1 MAVNKVI
8 YDGRTLIDI
17 SDSTV
22 DSSSMLSGVIA
33 YAANGDKIVG
43 QASINDMFVKGRKV
57 YTVLKSSD
65 WAQSNGEFIQT
76 VQADVLESEYGIAQ
90 VSLSSSYD
98 ILADELLIADCITK
112 VVLNNGSVKVHISEE
127 PSINITL
134 EIAIIDGLTS
144 ATKSSLLT
152 MNSEQ
157 FSFTLTKLGWS
168 ETDGTYSQTIQ
179 LDVNASDIIF
189 GEIIL
194 SDDTSIA
201 FEELTQS
208 DLVSQFIVS
217 SGSIKAIAFDN
228 APTVDL
234 HYVIKRFVNS
244 VN

>member
-43 QASINDMFVKGRKV
+43 QASINDMFARGRKV

-65 WAQSNGEFIQT
+65 WVQSNGEFVQT

-90 VSLSSSYD
+90 VSLSSPSY
-98 ILADELLIADCITK
+98 ILDDELPIADCITK
-112 VVLNNGSVKVHISEE
+112 VVLNDGSVRVHISEK

-144 ATKSSLLT
+144 ATKSSLIT
-152 MNSEQ
+152 TNSEQ
-157 FSFTLTKLGWS
+157 FSFTLAKLGWS
-168 ETDGTYSQTIQ
+168 ETDGTSSQTIQ

-189 GEIIL
+189 GDIIL

-208 DLVSQFIVS
+208 NLVSQFIVS
-217 SGSIKAIAFDN
+217 NGSITAIALN
-228 APTVDL
+228 QAPTVDL

-244 VN
+244 GS

>member
-43 QASINDMFVKGRKV
+43 QASINDMFAKGRKV
-57 YTVLKSSD
+57 YTVLKSSG
-65 WAQSNGEFIQT
+65 WVQSNGEFVQT

-90 VSLSSSYD
+90 VSLSSSYV
-98 ILADELLIADCITK
+98 ILADELVIADCITK
-112 VVLNNGSVKVHISEE
+112 VALNNGSVKVHISEK

-144 ATKSSLLT
+144 AMKSSLCT
-152 MNSEQ
+152 TNSEQ
-157 FSFTLTKLGWS
+157 FSFTLTKLGWR
-168 ETDGTYSQTIQ
+168 ETNGTYSQTIQ

-189 GEIIL
+189 GDTIL

-208 DLVSQFIVS
+208 NLVSQFVVS
-217 SGSIKAIAFDN
+217 SGSITAIALN
-228 APTVDL
+228 QAPTVDL

-244 VN
+244 GS

>member
-1 MAVNKVI
+1 MLVI
-8 YDGRTLIDI
+8 LD
-17 SDSTV
+17 
-22 DSSSMLSGVIA
+22 
-33 YAANGDKIVG
+33 
-43 QASINDMFVKGRKV
+43 
-57 YTVLKSSD
+57 
-65 WAQSNGEFIQT
+65 
-76 VQADVLESEYGIAQ
+76 
-90 VSLSSSYD
+90 
-98 ILADELLIADCITK
+98 DELTIADCITK
-112 VVLNNGSVKVHISEE
+112 VVLNNGSVKVHISEK

-189 GEIIL
+189 GDIML

-208 DLVSQFIVS
+208 NLVSQFIVS
-217 SGSIKAIAFDN
+217 NGSITAIALN
-228 APTVDL
+228 QAPTVDL

-244 VN
+244 GS

>member
-57 YTVLKSSD
+57 YTVLKSSN
-65 WAQSNGEFIQT
+65 WVQSNGEFVQT
-76 VQADVLESEYGIAQ
+76 VRADVLESEYGIAQ

-98 ILADELLIADCITK
+98 ILDELPIADYITK
-112 VVLNNGSVKVHISEE
+112 VVLNNGSVKVHISEK

-144 ATKSSLLT
+144 ATKSSLFT

-157 FSFTLTKLGWS
+157 FSFTLAKLGWS

-189 GEIIL
+189 GDMIL

-208 DLVSQFIVS
+208 NLVSQFIVS
-217 SGSIKAIAFDN
+217 SGSIKAIALDN

-244 VN
+244 VS

>member
-8 YDGRTLIDI
+8 YDGRTIIDI

-43 QASINDMFVKGRKV
+43 QASINDMFAKGRKV

-65 WAQSNGEFIQT
+65 WVQSNGEFVQT

-90 VSLSSSYD
+90 VSLSSSYA
-98 ILADELLIADCITK
+98 ILADELVIADCITK
-112 VVLNNGSVKVHISEE
+112 VALNNGSVKVHISEK

-152 MNSEQ
+152 MNSKQ
-157 FSFTLTKLGWS
+157 FSFTLTELGWN
-168 ETDGTYSQTIQ
+168 ETNGTYSQTIQ

-189 GEIIL
+189 GDIIL

-208 DLVSQFIVS
+208 NLVSQFIVS
-217 SGSIKAIAFDN
+217 SGSITAIALDQ

-244 VN
+244 GS

>member
-33 YAANGDKIVG
+33 YAANGDKIIG
-43 QASINDMFVKGRKV
+43 QASINDMFAKGRKV

-65 WAQSNGEFIQT
+65 WVQSNGEFVQT

-90 VSLSSSYD
+90 VSLSSPSY
-98 ILADELLIADCITK
+98 ILDDELPIADCITK
-112 VVLNNGSVKVHISEE
+112 VVLNDGNVRVHISEK

-144 ATKSSLLT
+144 ATKSSLFT

-168 ETDGTYSQTIQ
+168 ETDGASSQTIQ

-189 GEIIL
+189 GDIIL

-201 FEELTQS
+201 FEELTQAN
-208 DLVSQFIVS
+208 LVSQFIVS
-217 SGSIKAIAFDN
+217 SGSITAIALDH

-234 HYVIKRFVNS
+234 HYVIKRFVDS
-244 VN
+244 VS

>member
-33 YAANGDKIVG
+33 YAANGDKIIG
-43 QASINDMFVKGRKV
+43 QASINDMFAKGRKV

-65 WAQSNGEFIQT
+65 WVQSNGEFVQT

-90 VSLSSSYD
+90 VSLSSSYA
-98 ILADELLIADCITK
+98 ILADELVIADCITK
-112 VVLNNGSVKVHISEE
+112 VALNNGSVKVHISEK

-144 ATKSSLLT
+144 ATKSSLLI
-152 MNSEQ
+152 MNSKQ
-157 FSFTLTKLGWS
+157 FSFTLTESGWN
-168 ETDGTYSQTIQ
+168 ETNGTYSQTIQ

-189 GEIIL
+189 GDIIL

-208 DLVSQFIVS
+208 NLVSQFIVS
-217 SGSIKAIAFDN
+217 SGSITAIALDQ

-244 VN
+244 GS

>member
-43 QASINDMFVKGRKV
+43 QASINDMFAKGRKV

-65 WAQSNGEFIQT
+65 WVQSNGEFVQT

-112 VVLNNGSVKVHISEE
+112 VALNNGSVKVHISEK

-144 ATKSSLLT
+144 ATKSSLFT
-152 MNSEQ
+152 TNSEQ
-157 FSFTLTKLGWS
+157 FSFTLTKLGWR

-189 GEIIL
+189 GDIML

-208 DLVSQFIVS
+208 NLVSQFIVS
-217 SGSIKAIAFDN
+217 SGSITAIALN
-228 APTVDL
+228 QAPTVDL

-244 VN
+244 GS

>member
-57 YTVLKSSD
+57 YTVLKSSN
-65 WAQSNGEFIQT
+65 WVQSNGEFVQT

-98 ILADELLIADCITK
+98 ILDELPIADYITK
-112 VVLNNGSVKVHISEE
+112 VVLNNGSVKVHISEK

-144 ATKSSLLT
+144 ATKSSLFT

-157 FSFTLTKLGWS
+157 FSFTLAKLGWS

-189 GEIIL
+189 GDMIL

-208 DLVSQFIVS
+208 NLVSQFIVS
-217 SGSIKAIAFDN
+217 SGSIKAIALDN

-244 VN
+244 VS

>member
-33 YAANGDKIVG
+33 YAANGDKIIG
-43 QASINDMFVKGRKV
+43 QASINDMFAKGRKV

-65 WAQSNGEFIQT
+65 WVQSNDEFVQT

-90 VSLSSSYD
+90 VSLSSSYV
-98 ILADELLIADCITK
+98 ILADELVIADCITK
-112 VVLNNGSVKVHISEE
+112 VVLNNGSVKVHINEK

-134 EIAIIDGLTS
+134 EIAIIDSLTS
-144 ATKSSLLT
+144 ATKSSLFT
-152 MNSEQ
+152 TNSEQ
-157 FSFTLTKLGWS
+157 FSFTLTKLGWR

-189 GEIIL
+189 GDIIL

-208 DLVSQFIVS
+208 NLVSQFIVS
-217 SGSIKAIAFDN
+217 NGSIIAIALN
-228 APTVDL
+228 QAPTVDL

-244 VN
+244 GS

>member
-33 YAANGDKIVG
+33 YAANGDKIIG
-43 QASINDMFVKGRKV
+43 QASINDMFAKGRKV

-65 WAQSNGEFIQT
+65 WVQSNGEFVQT

-90 VSLSSSYD
+90 VSLSSSYA
-98 ILADELLIADCITK
+98 ILADELVIADRITK
-112 VVLNNGSVKVHISEE
+112 VALNNGSVKVHISEK

-152 MNSEQ
+152 TNSEQ
-157 FSFTLTKLGWS
+157 FSFALTRFGWN
-168 ETDGTYSQTIQ
+168 ETNGIYSQTIP

-208 DLVSQFIVS
+208 NLVSQFIVS
-217 SGSIKAIAFDN
+217 SGSITAIALDQ

-244 VN
+244 GS

>member
-43 QASINDMFVKGRKV
+43 QASINDMFAKGRKV
-57 YTVLKSSD
+57 YTVLKSSG
-65 WAQSNGEFIQT
+65 WVQSNGEFVQT
-76 VQADVLESEYGIAQ
+76 VQADVLEGEYGIAQ

-112 VVLNNGSVKVHISEE
+112 VALNNGSVKVHISEK

-134 EIAIIDGLTS
+134 EIAIIDGVAS

-152 MNSEQ
+152 TNSEQ
-157 FSFTLTKLGWS
+157 CSFTLTKLGWR
-168 ETDGTYSQTIQ
+168 ETNGTYSQTIQ

-189 GEIIL
+189 GDIIL

-208 DLVSQFIVS
+208 NLVSQFVVS
-217 SGSIKAIAFDN
+217 SGSITAIALN
-228 APTVDL
+228 QAPTVDL

-244 VN
+244 GS

>member
-33 YAANGDKIVG
+33 YAANGDKIIG
-43 QASINDMFVKGRKV
+43 QASINDMFAKGRKV

-65 WAQSNGEFIQT
+65 WVQSNGEFVQT
-76 VQADVLESEYGIAQ
+76 AQADVLESEYGIAQ

-98 ILADELLIADCITK
+98 ILVDELLIADCITK
-112 VVLNNGSVKVHISEE
+112 VVLNNGSVKVHISEK

-144 ATKSSLLT
+144 ATKSSLST
-152 MNSEQ
+152 TNSEQ
-157 FSFTLTKLGWS
+157 FSFILTKLGWR
-168 ETDGTYSQTIQ
+168 ETNGTYSQTIQ

-189 GEIIL
+189 GDIIL

-208 DLVSQFIVS
+208 NLVSQFIVS
-217 SGSIKAIAFDN
+217 NGSITAIALN
-228 APTVDL
+228 QAPTVDL

-244 VN
+244 GS

>member
-57 YTVLKSSD
+57 YTVLKSSN
-65 WAQSNGEFIQT
+65 WVQSNGEFVQT

-90 VSLSSSYD
+90 VSLPSSYG
-98 ILADELLIADCITK
+98 ILDELPIADCITK
-112 VVLNNGSVKVHISEE
+112 VVLNNGSVKVHISEK

-144 ATKSSLLT
+144 ATKSSLFT

-189 GEIIL
+189 GDTML

-208 DLVSQFIVS
+208 NLVSQFIVS
-217 SGSIKAIAFDN
+217 SGSITAIALN
-228 APTVDL
+228 QAPTVDL

-244 VN
+244 GS